1 MLNVIPGMPAT
12 PTNRRFHPRNGTV
25 TDPQRRKRSFRR
37 PLQVIRSN
45 QLLDYSTHVSPGQ
58 RPRILPR
65 ASSLNAFQLLQ
76 TSPQKVKRN
85 VARNKPH
92 NIVHVARDEH
102 PKIVRIA
109 HDEPSKAPS
118 DPTGLPAY
126 DSIISDATGSG
137 PAVLASSPLVDVSNR
152 SPPMRRVSL
161 PRMVFSSPP
170 QQTAF
175 QPASPVLLS
184 RLGRM
189 TSSAKL
195 RENRRPREPSSGS
208 RRALHGPR
216 DFGSGFKAGGVKPG
230 RDQTSYR
237 YKLSV
242 RVFGCGFKS
251 GWAFGAGARG
261 AESWF
266 ESDLIPAGGLM
277 HPGFR
282 LGRTE
287 CFIGNTLI
295 KYYNRADVTIDGE
308 AHKYRP
314 E

>member
-1 MLNVIPGMPAT
+1 MQTLRLTILVPAVWLIASYHDMLGIRLAAA
-12 PTNRRFHPRNGTV
+12 RYTV
-25 TDPQRRKRSFRR
+25 T
-37 PLQVIRSN
+37 L
-45 QLLDYSTHVSPGQ
+45 
-58 RPRILPR
+58 
-65 ASSLNAFQLLQ
+65 
-76 TSPQKVKRN
+76 
-85 VARNKPH
+85 
-92 NIVHVARDEH
+92 
-102 PKIVRIA
+102 
-109 HDEPSKAPS
+109 
-118 DPTGLPAY
+118 
-126 DSIISDATGSG
+126 SIGIGSW
-137 PAVLASSPLVDVSNR
+137 V
-152 SPPMRRVSL
+152 
-161 PRMVFSSPP
+161 
-170 QQTAF
+170 
-175 QPASPVLLS
+175 
-184 RLGRM
+184 
-189 TSSAKL
+189 
-195 RENRRPREPSSGS
+195 
-208 RRALHGPR
+208 HGPR